1 MRKGGTY
8 FGVVISELARDG
20 LTAGAIS
27 KRHNPEAGGCR
38 KEYFGVV
45 IWVLLSLFFFF
56 FFSISRGLATGATS
70 QCSSGDLS
78 I

>member
-1 MRKGGTY
+1 M

-38 KEYFGVV
+38 KEYLF
-45 IWVLLSLFFFF
+45 LFFFF
-56 FFSISRGLATGATS
+56 DFQKASHGGYISLFLR
-70 QCSSGDLS
+70 
-78 I
+78 